1 VNQSPFEFAEQA
13 FAEQNLYDQYE
24 QPAYEQPVYE
34 QPAAQPPAYYQ
45 PDYQTMAM
53 GQNLAMG
60 QYHGSVALP
69 LGREHDNFS
78 DVAAARA
85 SSDYGGNYQNQY
97 SGSCQLPLAQAGG
110 DYAYTGSL
118 DGDGGGYDGGGF
130 ENGYA
135 AGFHDAQN
143 AMNPTPVYAP
153 AAHVSLGPPTL
164 IGVGQPVVHSVSL
177 TTRVPSPHRMRTMSP
192 VREAS
197 PVRMREA
204 SPVRGGS
211 LVVTAA
217 TPHGRHRSPS
227 PVRGTSRGSLTPM
240 APQLAIPQTTLM
252 PSTSFV
258 PVTNLPSSGSF
269 VAPAGMFK
277 TGSFVPTPAP
287 VRRKDDEDSASSDDE
302 KNDKPQGLLSK
313 MFNR

>member
-1 VNQSPFEFAEQA
+1 
-13 FAEQNLYDQYE
+13 
-24 QPAYEQPVYE
+24 
-34 QPAAQPPAYYQ
+34 
-45 PDYQTMAM
+45 
-53 GQNLAMG
+53 
-60 QYHGSVALP
+60 
-69 LGREHDNFS
+69 LGREYDNFS

-135 AGFHDAQN
+135 AGFQDAQMS
-143 AMNPTPVYAP
+143 AMNPTPIYAP
-153 AAHVSLGPPTL
+153 AAHVTLGAPTL
-164 IGVGQPVVHSVSL
+164 IGVGQPVVHSVSV
-177 TTRVPSPHRMRTMSP
+177 RVPSPHRMRPMSP

-197 PVRMREA
+197 PMRMRDA

-227 PVRGTSRGSLTPM
+227 PVRGSRGSLTPM
-240 APQLAIPQTTLM
+240 APQVAIPQTTLM

-258 PVTNLPSSGSF
+258 PVPNNLPSSGSF

-277 TGSFVPTPAP
+277 AGSFVPTPAP
-287 VRRKDDEDSASSDDE
+287 ARRKDDEESASSDDE
-302 KNDKPQGLLSK
+302 KNAKPQGFW
-313 MFNR
+313 FNR